1 MKSTGIIRRI
11 DDLGRIVIPKE
22 IRNLLNIQNDDNIE
36 IYIENKNIILSKY
49 DKAMDLKS
57 YADKLVDIITD
68 NSDIRLFIT
77 NKEIFITKGILENNK
92 IDNSLQNLII
102 ERKKYESSTEDI
114 INNLKGYFIIYPIII
129 DSDLL
134 GLFIFFKEKEFNNQD
149 KNFANIILKIL
160 ENR

>member
-22 IRNLLNIQNDDNIE
+22 IRNLLNIQTDDNIE

-57 YADKLVDIITD
+57 YADKLVDIITN

>member
-22 IRNLLNIQNDDNIE
+22 IRNLLNIQTDDNIE
-36 IYIENKNIILSKY
+36 IYIDNKNIILSKY

-57 YADKLVDIITD
+57 YADKLVDIITN

>member
-22 IRNLLNIQNDDNIE
+22 IRNLLNIQTDDNIE

>member
-22 IRNLLNIQNDDNIE
+22 IRNILNIQTDDNIE

-57 YADKLVDIITD
+57 YADKLVDIITN

>member
-1 MKSTGIIRRI
+1 MKSTGIIRKI

-22 IRNLLNIQNDDNIE
+22 IRNLLNIQNNDNIE

-57 YADKLVDIITD
+57 YADKLVDIVTN

-77 NKEIFITKGILENNK
+77 NKENIITKGILENNK
-92 IDNSLQNLII
+92 IDNSLQNLLI

-114 INNLKGYFIIYPIII
+114 INNLKGYFLIYPIII
-129 DSDLL
+129 DSDIL
-134 GLFIFFKEKEFNNQD
+134 GLFIFFKENEITVQD
-149 KNFANIILKIL
+149 KMLANIILKIL